1 MFRLK
6 KQGPIARF
14 LTLAAILCAVWTSV
28 CAAEAMPPVSYTAY
42 TSLYWLWE
50 AGVPEAAEFSEA
62 IGGEKVSL
70 SKDSVPHYE
79 ELAPVNKLYIEM
91 RYAALNEYIAGNRYQ
106 NVLDVACGFAPRS
119 IAMARQGR
127 MFVGTDFAP
136 SIAEIRTVLPDCLSR
151 KQQKRVHY
159 AIADAKDQV
168 GMMRAA
174 DRLEGPVCITMDGL
188 MMYLTREEQAT
199 VLKNIK
205 AILEKHGGAY
215 VTSDFLAREFVKA
228 ATAVVYDDKDAQRV
242 YRQSAEMYEKT
253 ASVDF
258 DKAFFAD
265 ADEAQ
270 KFIESQ
276 GLKVK
281 RIPLF
286 QRPVALQ
293 SAKDF
298 NFGQYQKLEILKN
311 ELFLWE
317 ITVGN

>member
-1 MFRLK
+1 
-6 KQGPIARF
+6 
-14 LTLAAILCAVWTSV
+14 
-28 CAAEAMPPVSYTAY
+28 MPNY
-42 TSLYWLWE
+42 
-50 AGVPEAAEFSEA
+50 
-62 IGGEKVSL
+62 
-70 SKDSVPHYE
+70 D

-91 RYAALNEYIAGNRYQ
+91 RYAALNEYVAGNNYR

-136 SIAEIRTVLPDCLSR
+136 SIAEIRTVLPDCLSH
-151 KQQKRVHY
+151 KQQKHIHY
-159 AIADAKDQV
+159 AVADAEDLA
-168 GMMRAA
+168 GTMRAA
-174 DRLEGPVCITMDGL
+174 DWLEGPACITMDGL

-228 ATAVVYDDKDAQRV
+228 ATAVVYDDKDAQRA

-253 ASVDF
+253 ANVDF

-276 GLKVK
+276 GLKAK

-293 SAKDF
+293 CAKDF
-298 NFGQYQKLEILKN
+298 NIGQYQKLESLKN
-311 ELFLWE
+311 ESFLWE
-317 ITVGN
+317 ITVGD

>member
-70 SKDSVPHYE
+70 SKDSAPHYE

-119 IAMARQGR
+119 IAVARQGR

-215 VTSDFLAREFVKA
+215 
-228 ATAVVYDDKDAQRV
+228 
-242 YRQSAEMYEKT
+242 EKT
-253 ASVDF
+253 ANVDF

-270 KFIESQ
+270 TFIESQ

-298 NFGQYQKLEILKN
+298 NFGQYQKLESLKN

>member
-6 KQGPIARF
+6 RQEPVARF
-14 LTLAAILCAVWTSV
+14 IALVAILCALWTNV

-50 AGVPEAAEFSEA
+50 AGVPEAAELSEA

-127 MFVGTDFAP
+127 IFVGTDFAP
-136 SIAEIRTVLPDCLSR
+136 SIAEIRNVLPDCLSR

-159 AIADAKDQV
+159 AVADAEDQV

-188 MMYLTREEQAT
+188 MMYLTREDQTT

-228 ATAVVYDDKDAQRV
+228 ATAVVYDDKDAWRV

-258 DKAFFAD
+258 DKAFFPD

-298 NFGQYQKLEILKN
+298 NIGQYQKLESLKN

-317 ITVGN
+317 ITVNN

>member
-6 KQGPIARF
+6 KQGPIA
-14 LTLAAILCAVWTSV
+14 
-28 CAAEAMPPVSYTAY
+28 TAY

-253 ASVDF
+253 ANVDF

-298 NFGQYQKLEILKN
+298 NFGQYQKLESLKN

>member
-6 KQGPIARF
+6 KQGLIARF

-174 DRLEGPVCITMDGL
+174 TRL
-188 MMYLTREEQAT
+188 
-199 VLKNIK
+199 
-205 AILEKHGGAY
+205 
-215 VTSDFLAREFVKA
+215 
-228 ATAVVYDDKDAQRV
+228 
-242 YRQSAEMYEKT
+242 
-253 ASVDF
+253 
-258 DKAFFAD
+258 
-265 ADEAQ
+265 
-270 KFIESQ
+270 
-276 GLKVK
+276 
-281 RIPLF
+281 
-286 QRPVALQ
+286 
-293 SAKDF
+293 
-298 NFGQYQKLEILKN
+298 
-311 ELFLWE
+311 
-317 ITVGN
+317 

>member
-1 MFRLK
+1 
-6 KQGPIARF
+6 
-14 LTLAAILCAVWTSV
+14 
-28 CAAEAMPPVSYTAY
+28 
-42 TSLYWLWE
+42 
-50 AGVPEAAEFSEA
+50 
-62 IGGEKVSL
+62 
-70 SKDSVPHYE
+70 
-79 ELAPVNKLYIEM
+79 
-91 RYAALNEYIAGNRYQ
+91 
-106 NVLDVACGFAPRS
+106 
-119 IAMARQGR
+119 MARQGR

-253 ASVDF
+253 AGVDF

-298 NFGQYQKLEILKN
+298 NFGQYQKLESLKN

>member
-1 MFRLK
+1 MFHLERQNPVARL
-6 KQGPIARF
+6 
-14 LTLAAILCAVWTSV
+14 LALVAILCTLWTSV

-50 AGVPEAAEFSEA
+50 AGVPEAAEFSKA
-62 IGGEKVSL
+62 IGGDKVRL
-70 SKDSVPHYE
+70 PKEAVPNYD

-91 RYAALNEYIAGNRYQ
+91 RYAALNEYVADNGYR
-106 NVLDVACGFAPRS
+106 NVLDIACGFDPRGMT
-119 IAMARQGR
+119 MARQGR

-136 SIAEIRTVLPDCLSR
+136 SIAEIRSVLPDCLSR

-159 AIADAKDQV
+159 AVADATDQAS
-168 GMMRAA
+168 MMRAA
-174 DRLEGPVCITMDGL
+174 DRLEGPVCLTMDGL
-188 MMYLTREEQAT
+188 MMYLTQEEQAT

-215 VTSDFLAREFVKA
+215 ITSDFSAREFVKA

-253 ASVDF
+253 ANVDF

-276 GLKVK
+276 GLKVR

-286 QRPVALQ
+286 QRPIALQ

-298 NFGQYQKLEILKN
+298 NIGQHQKLEGLKN

-317 ITVGN
+317 ITVGD